1 MSEHIQIKK
10 TGPGR
15 PKTKFEFD
23 LLDPEESL
31 RVLEKNVKQEKFK
44 ATLEVFG
51 KGILR
56 NVTEPSSIGTQTQ
69 PDIDSICEIVKDFD
83 EFEKCFLMANIMSQ
97 LSNEEKVNSI
107 FLLYNDLEYEQQCD
121 MFALLGNSL
130 NQEIYETSTMK
141 SSGQDLTIEDL
152 KDVSKLVFYQ
162 ECKVRL
168 RNFIDHITARKK
180 IYK

>member
-1 MSEHIQIKK
+1 MSKHNQLKP

-31 RVLEKNVKQEKFK
+31 RVLENKCNQDKFK
-44 ATLEVFG
+44 PTLEVFG
-51 KGILR
+51 KGLLR
-56 NVTEPSSIGTQTQ
+56 KVTEPSSIGTQTE
-69 PDIDSICEIVKDFD
+69 PDIESICEIVQDFE
-83 EFEKCFLMANIMSQ
+83 EFDKCFLMANIMGQ
-97 LSNEEKVNSI
+97 LRNEEKVNSI
-107 FLLYNDLEYEQQCD
+107 FLLYNDLPYKQQCD
-121 MFALLGNSL
+121 LFALLGNSL

-152 KDVSKLVFYQ
+152 KDVSKLGFYQ
-162 ECKVRL
+162 ECEVRL
-168 RNFIDHITARKK
+168 RNFIDHLTARK